1 MDNNQL
7 DPEFIDS
14 IRGLASSIQQLT
26 DDAYHIYEP
35 QVDDIIRS
43 QSKDMKQIEWLL
55 TSMLD
60 FCSNDNMLLLFKK
73 LCRYVY
79 FIDPEIAYFY
89 VNQYREMWDNG
100 EDVEP

>member
-1 MDNNQL
+1 M